1 MASVVRRGFVEWD
14 LAVVTPEVEKALWEV
29 GVRAALLRAEAET
42 ALLAPFVRKG

>member
-29 GVRAALLRAEAET
+29 GVRAALLRAECRDGSIGA
-42 ALLAPFVRKG
+42 VRPWG